1 MRGSGLIIGVELVK
15 DRATREP
22 APTDTHRLAYR
33 LFELGLI
40 VIYAG
45 LHGNVIELTPPLTIT
60 AAEVD
65 EALALFEQ
73 ALSDVEAGR
82 FDDAKLAPYAGW

>member
-1 MRGSGLIIGVELVK
+1 M
-15 DRATREP
+15 
-22 APTDTHRLAYR
+22 
-33 LFELGLI
+33 
-40 VIYAG
+40 
-45 LHGNVIELTPPLTIT
+45 TPPLTIT